1 MTITDCTILLI
12 IFLYHIAF
20 GKTMLGNAVWPII
33 FALHPIIIL
42 TDKRERLIIFQAPY
56 MVLVGG

>member
-1 MTITDCTILLI
+1 
-12 IFLYHIAF
+12 
-20 GKTMLGNAVWPII
+20 MLGNAVWPII